1 MNEKLLEAIESFG
14 ENIDEKVTPP
24 ESSHLL
30 ILNKKSQKLDEE
42 NREIFLLVVGSILYI
57 M

>member
-1 MNEKLLEAIESFG
+1 MKEKLLEAIESFG
-14 ENIDEKVTPP
+14 ENIDEKVTTP

-42 NREIFLLVVGSILYI
+42 NREIFLLVVGNILYI